1 MKQNAFIANWQN
13 LRENKGTINKCL
25 VDFVNNAELAYEK
38 NPENKF
44 LAFVIAET
52 EKYESNKALN
62 SAYYADI
69 KQFGNIGG
77 THEYTRQGAKV
88 SCIIKCSEW
97 TIYKFFWAKYTKR

>member
-62 SAYYADI
+62 NAYYSDI
-69 KQFGNIGG
+69 KHFGNIGG
-77 THEYTRQGAKV
+77 TREYTRQGAKV
-88 SCIIKCSEW
+88 SCTIKCSEW
-97 TIYKFFWAKYTKR
+97 TVYKFFWAKYTSK